1 LVGGLA
7 LSFER
12 PQSFSTA
19 DRSWLAGFAAQAA
32 LAAERARLYEAEKR
46 ARAEAEALFRIN
58 ESLNAARL
66 DLETLAQRVTDEAT
80 ALVGAGF
87 GAFFYD
93 VVNEQGESYLLYT
106 VSGAPREAF
115 TRFGLPRNTPIF
127 APTFAGEGVV
137 RLADVKQDPRYGSMA
152 PHHGIPPGHPPV
164 TSYLA
169 VPVISRTGAVLGGLF
184 FGHPE
189 PDRFS
194 EQHERMVKAVA
205 ASAAAAIDN
214 ARLFRA
220 TVDAEETQRRLV
232 AELSETVRLN
242 DLFTGVLAHDLR
254 NPLGAILSSAEVAS
268 RTPAAARDEAQL
280 AKVFSRIAGSGRRMS
295 RMIEQLLDFT
305 RIRFGT
311 SMRLEPRLLDL
322 RELVR
327 RVTDELAESHPGV
340 RLTLTAAGD
349 TTGSWD
355 EDRLCQ
361 VLSNLVGNAVQHGVR
376 EHGVEMALDGSAP
389 SSIVLTVHNGGSI
402 PSERLRRLFAPFE
415 DNASRKHGG
424 SGLGLGLFIAHELAR
439 AHGGSLEAQSSPE
452 TGTTFTLTLPRR
464 AALRAPPSRPGALS
478 AAPDDDDFDAWQRS
492 MTLGETG
499 EKFRLLVESV
509 KDYAIFML
517 DTHGRVATWNA
528 GAERIKGY
536 QAREI
541 IGQHFSTFYGR
552 DDVTSGLCERELA
565 IAASE
570 GRLETEGLRV
580 RKDGT
585 TFWANVVI
593 TALYDERGTLTG
605 FAKVTHDLTERR
617 RLEEERLRRAQ
628 AEEAVRVRDEFLS
641 VASHELR
648 TPLAVVE
655 LQLDALEAQLSSREP
670 SLARTLSRA
679 RRGTSQLTR
688 LVDSL
693 LEATRIATDS
703 FTLFRETFELSR
715 ALGACLDT
723 LRKPAELA
731 GCELTT
737 SLEGPLVGNWD
748 RRRLEQLVTNLV
760 WNAFTYAPGAPV
772 HVGAT
777 CDGGAVV
784 IEVSDHGPGIA
795 KADAERIFDRFE
807 RACATSE
814 FSGLG
819 LGLYVV
825 REIANAH
832 GGSVSVD
839 TAPGRGARFMVR
851 LPTGT
856 TAA

>member
-1 LVGGLA
+1 
-7 LSFER
+7 
-12 PQSFSTA
+12 
-19 DRSWLAGFAAQAA
+19 
-32 LAAERARLYEAEKR
+32 
-46 ARAEAEALFRIN
+46 
-58 ESLNAARL
+58 
-66 DLETLAQRVTDEAT
+66 
-80 ALVGAGF
+80 
-87 GAFFYD
+87 
-93 VVNEQGESYLLYT
+93 
-106 VSGAPREAF
+106 
-115 TRFGLPRNTPIF
+115 
-127 APTFAGEGVV
+127 
-137 RLADVKQDPRYGSMA
+137 
-152 PHHGIPPGHPPV
+152 
-164 TSYLA
+164 
-169 VPVISRTGAVLGGLF
+169 
-184 FGHPE
+184 
-189 PDRFS
+189 
-194 EQHERMVKAVA
+194 
-205 ASAAAAIDN
+205 
-214 ARLFRA
+214 
-220 TVDAEETQRRLV
+220 
-232 AELSETVRLN
+232 
-242 DLFTGVLAHDLR
+242 
-254 NPLGAILSSAEVAS
+254 
-268 RTPAAARDEAQL
+268 
-280 AKVFSRIAGSGRRMS
+280 
-295 RMIEQLLDFT
+295 
-305 RIRFGT
+305 
-311 SMRLEPRLLDL
+311 
-322 RELVR
+322 
-327 RVTDELAESHPGV
+327 
-340 RLTLTAAGD
+340 
-349 TTGSWD
+349 
-355 EDRLCQ
+355 
-361 VLSNLVGNAVQHGVR
+361 
-376 EHGVEMALDGSAP
+376 
-389 SSIVLTVHNGGSI
+389 

-825 REIANAH
+825 REIADAH